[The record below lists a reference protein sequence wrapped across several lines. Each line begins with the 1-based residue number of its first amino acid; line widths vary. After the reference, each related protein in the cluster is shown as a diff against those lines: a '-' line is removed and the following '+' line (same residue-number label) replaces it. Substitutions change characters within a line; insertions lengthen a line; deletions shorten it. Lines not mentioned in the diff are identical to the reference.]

1 MTHWKT
7 KHKKIKMISN
17 TMFCL
22 NVVANP
28 STSFTIA
35 FTYFISEIVWGKKS
49 LNIYYEL
56 TFNIN
61 FWFFFIFSVQ
71 RSVDSNLALYYV
83 LSNVRFTV
91 SFSRSFVWRPLLS
104 VGFLFCNNNRPN
116 IFNVVRQ
123 LIQKMEF

>member
-61 FWFFFIFSVQ
+61 FWGFFIFSVQ

-83 LSNVRFTV
+83 LSNVRLTV

-123 LIQKMEF
+123 LIQKMQF